1 MKSKPISPLLHGLI
15 DYGFTAAQLA
25 LPPLLGLNKKA
36 VNLYR
41 LLGANLCTY
50 NALTAHG
57 AAAKPLLSF
66 KTHKNIDCANVAG
79 LALLTLYKGIRKD
92 KKALLFHAA
101 FVALAVANVLLTDW
115 KEPTAELL
123 DE

>member
-1 MKSKPISPLLHGLI
+1 MKNKPISPLLHGLI

-41 LLGANLCTY
+41 ILGANLGAY

-57 AAAKPLLSF
+57 AAVKPVIPF
-66 KTHKNIDCANVAG
+66 ETHYRIDYGNVVG
-79 LALLTLYKGIRKD
+79 LALFGLYKGLRKD
-92 KKALLFHAA
+92 KKALLFHSV
-101 FVALAVANVLLTDW
+101 FVALAAANVLLTDW
-115 KEPTAELL
+115 KNPAGKLV
-123 DE
+123 DG